1 MISIVGGRAR
11 NAAEHRIA
19 NTMADK
25 PANTPRPQLSSVFDD
40 MLAESKERF
49 GELYRGGSSRAGA
62 AAADARPFATRT
74 APPARAATGFLAA
87 KVDPQSAAARWLNE
101 RFGTNWRYEIGM
113 QKREGDEAIVLG
125 KLTFGRDLAIRTQF
139 GRARI
144 AGDALAAASGGVRF
158 KLGGTGSEH
167 DEREAFRRA
176 AEAALSNCIDLI

>member
-1 MISIVGGRAR
+1 
-11 NAAEHRIA
+11 
-19 NTMADK
+19 MADR

-40 MLAESKERF
+40 MLAQSKERF

-62 AAADARPFATRT
+62 ASTDAKPFTTRT
-74 APPARAATGFLAA
+74 APPARAAGLHAT

-101 RFGTNWRYEIGM
+101 HFGTNWRYEIST
-113 QKREGDEAIVLG
+113 QTREGDEAIVLG
-125 KLTFGRDLAIRTQF
+125 KLTFGRDHAIRTQF

>member
-1 MISIVGGRAR
+1 MSKFDKKNSFRNGPDERGHFGIFGGRFV
-11 NAAEHRIA
+11 AETLMPLI
-19 NTMADK
+19 
-25 PANTPRPQLSSVFDD
+25 L
-40 MLAESKERF
+40 
-49 GELYRGGSSRAGA
+49 ELEQAYA
-62 AAADARPFATRT
+62 
-74 APPARAATGFLAA
+74 AA

-101 RFGTNWRYEIGM
+101 HFGTNWRYEIGT

-125 KLTFGRDLAIRTQF
+125 KLTFGRDHAIRTQF